1 MRGGVK
7 SQAAAHTP
15 TVSQN
20 VAMEQVK
27 NPATVHAPIANQWR
41 IGSSAVTQQRTVR
54 TQRQVIA
61 ARGNNAGAPACI
73 PATVGAVSSTADV
86 GQVKS
91 LAYVLAPVVFQ
102 WWLRGPDAT

>member
-7 SQAAAHTP
+7 SQAAAHAP

-41 IGSSAVTQQRTVR
+41 IRGSAVTQQRPVR

-61 ARGNNAGAPACI
+61 ACGDNAGAPACT
-73 PATVGAVSSTADV
+73 PATVEVVGSTIVV